1 MKRKLVAMWAMIVM
15 LSFAVK
21 AQEVFVPTAKGD
33 IAPLTKAVIVGKK
46 KTIRSL
52 INPYVPAPSFVIEG
66 KNSSTIL
73 PKSSALFYI
82 FNSNKNDSPITWELV
97 PVKSKKNKRELQD
110 MKSIPL
116 LSKKI
121 IDGVFELRA
130 AADLKT
136 GDYALVL
143 MDITNAVPP
152 EVYDFHVVDNLP
164 PYPQVSEEVLMAEF
178 NPSGGASN
186 VEEPEQAS
194 TPIIRWYFDSDPRGA
209 RIFWRVISNTPNQV
223 KNTNESYLTTTPLE
237 ETRALNIPGLTYQ
250 NSADV
255 VIEVKL
261 TKRGYEDQVKRYNVR
276 QALDQQEISGFFELV
291 EKK

>member
-1 MKRKLVAMWAMIVM
+1 MWAMIVM